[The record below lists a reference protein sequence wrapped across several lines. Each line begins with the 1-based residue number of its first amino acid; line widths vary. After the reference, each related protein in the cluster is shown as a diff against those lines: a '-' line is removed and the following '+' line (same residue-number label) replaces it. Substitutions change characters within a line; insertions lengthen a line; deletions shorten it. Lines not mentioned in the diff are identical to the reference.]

1 MDAPP
6 LLEVSGLRVCFP
18 VKSHPFA
25 RKHQRVQAV
34 NGVTFSLA
42 EGETLGVVGESGCG
56 KTTLGKAV
64 VRLLTPTSGEIR
76 FEEEDLA
83 RLRGSRLRAKRR
95 HLQMIFQDP
104 YGSLDP
110 RMTVAE
116 ILGEGL
122 KIHRLAPNR
131 RERQERIEILL
142 RAVGLEPSH
151 AFRYPREFSGGQRQR
166 ISIARALA
174 VDPRLVVC
182 DEPVSALDVSV
193 QAQVINLLHDL
204 QEERR
209 MAYLFIAHDLAVVE
223 HISHRVLVM
232 YLGRVVETG
241 PAKAVCGSPKH
252 PYTQALLSAVP
263 SLDPSTK
270 RKRLILPGELPSP
283 IHPPKGCP
291 FHPRCPVAEP
301 RCEVE
306 VPALEGIGEG
316 RAVACHRVK

>member
-1 MDAPP
+1 
-6 LLEVSGLRVCFP
+6 
-18 VKSHPFA
+18 
-25 RKHQRVQAV
+25 
-34 NGVTFSLA
+34 
-42 EGETLGVVGESGCG
+42 
-56 KTTLGKAV
+56 
-64 VRLLTPTSGEIR
+64 
-76 FEEEDLA
+76 
-83 RLRGSRLRAKRR
+83 
-95 HLQMIFQDP
+95 
-104 YGSLDP
+104 
-110 RMTVAE
+110 
-116 ILGEGL
+116 
-122 KIHRLAPNR
+122 
-131 RERQERIEILL
+131 
-142 RAVGLEPSH
+142 
-151 AFRYPREFSGGQRQR
+151 
-166 ISIARALA
+166 
-174 VDPRLVVC
+174 
-182 DEPVSALDVSV
+182 
-193 QAQVINLLHDL
+193 
-204 QEERR
+204 
-209 MAYLFIAHDLAVVE
+209 MAYLFISHDLAVVE